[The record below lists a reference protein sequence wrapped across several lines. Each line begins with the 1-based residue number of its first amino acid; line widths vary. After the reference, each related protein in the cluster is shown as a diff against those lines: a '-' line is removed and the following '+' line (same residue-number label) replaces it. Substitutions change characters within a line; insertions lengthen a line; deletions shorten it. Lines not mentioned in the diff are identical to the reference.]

1 MKVVRAAVL
10 LKAASAVSSSASERQ
25 TALETAWSKELNSE
39 KESPVKRVV
48 NLITKMKA
56 EIEEE
61 GANEAAMYDKMVCW
75 CETGEKEK
83 TKAIADADAALID
96 LETEIQERAA
106 KVGSLAANI
115 ENMKKQIAEDT
126 AALQQAETIRDN
138 EAKEARSKEKDLIQ

>member
-83 TKAIADADAALID
+83 TAAIAAAEIKISDLESSIEAMSAKFGEVMTQIAAL
-96 LETEIQERAA
+96 
-106 KVGSLAANI
+106 
-115 ENMKKQIAEDT
+115 KKQIEQD
-126 AALQQAETIRDN
+126 
-138 EAKEARSKEKDLIQ
+138 KEMLKE